1 MGIDRLTRKW
11 QKITKSSIVLFMLVI
26 LVSICMNSSCTGID
40 KSQQT
45 KVASLDIEIR
55 KIQSAESITSL
66 SFWLIPRD
74 DNGFL
79 ARIDGAIDAK
89 LYRVLYQGSSKEEI
103 RLIQEWEDIIVTS
116 EDFTSFGTE
125 ILLDYGERYSDPGI
139 LEVEF
144 TISDEESLI
153 SEVRD
158 IDLENNYLC

>member
-1 MGIDRLTRKW
+1 MGIYGFFRKC
-11 QKITKSSIVLFMLVI
+11 QRIIKSSTVLLMLMI
-26 LVSICMNSSCTGID
+26 LALVCVDPGCTGID
-40 KSQQT
+40 KGQQT

-55 KIQSAESITSL
+55 KIQSAESVTSL

-89 LYRVLYQGSSKEEI
+89 LYRVLYQGSPKEEI
-103 RLIQEWEDIIVTS
+103 RLIQEWDDIIVTS
-116 EDFTSFGTE
+116 EDFTSFGAE
-125 ILLDYGERYSDPGI
+125 ILLDYGERYSDPGV

-144 TISDEESLI
+144 TIPSGTSLT